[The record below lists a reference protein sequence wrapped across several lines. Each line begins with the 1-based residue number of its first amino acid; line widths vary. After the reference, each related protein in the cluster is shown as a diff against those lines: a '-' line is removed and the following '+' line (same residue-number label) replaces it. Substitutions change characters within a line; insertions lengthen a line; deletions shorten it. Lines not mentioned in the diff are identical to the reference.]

1 MIIFIMIIKKTF
13 TGRSG
18 TNTLG
23 IIFFCIFFG
32 TVLGSMGRRAVPVI
46 RFFKVMDEVSKLLTG
61 AVLDSMGRRAVP
73 VIRFFR
79 VMDEVSKLLIG
90 TVLGSMGRRAVPVI
104 RFF

>member
-1 MIIFIMIIKKTF
+1 MMIFLLTIMMMTLLIM

-46 RFFKVMDEVSKLLTG
+46 RFF
-61 AVLDSMGRRAVP
+61 
-73 VIRFFR
+73 R

-90 TVLGSMGRRAVPVI
+90 TVQGSMGRRAVPVI
-104 RFF
+104 FISSELWTR